1 MAPPEV
7 QLPNGMAWREGS
19 ALVYFV
25 DSGEESITEYATD
38 EQVSFVGRCFVYSG
52 EENWG
57 REHHYGDQ
65 YCNAAPHMRLG
76 ECQGMT

>member
-1 MAPPEV
+1 MSPPEV

-38 EQVSFVGRCFVYSG
+38 DQVLWLLRYPCCQQIQPMISCRRCVDSG
-52 EENWG
+52 G
-57 REHHYGDQ
+57 AEHHR
-65 YCNAAPHMRLG
+65 A
-76 ECQGMT
+76 CQ